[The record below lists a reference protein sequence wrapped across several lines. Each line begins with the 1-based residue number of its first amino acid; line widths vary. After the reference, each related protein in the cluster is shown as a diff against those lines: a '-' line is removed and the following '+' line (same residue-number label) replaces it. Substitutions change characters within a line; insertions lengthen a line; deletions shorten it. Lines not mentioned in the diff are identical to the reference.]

1 MSSQTT
7 QAYYENRDK
16 LQTEIQITENESID
30 FPAHLHTDL
39 ELFLVRSGC
48 IQVRVGDQSMDL
60 KAGDFAVIFP
70 NMIHSYMTKEPHSQF
85 TMAICRT
92 SLLGEY
98 LSQLLHCR
106 PENPFVS
113 HKELHPDIEYAM
125 HGMYLQEQEKPDSS
139 VYRALVQLILARALP
154 KVGLEPEREPKSI
167 DLTSRLV
174 RYLAQNF
181 QQQLSLDI
189 LSKELGIS
197 KYHLSHVFSSRLHT
211 SFSDYVNFLRL
222 NHAKELLRTTDL
234 SILEIGFACGF
245 TSQRTF
251 NRVFQE
257 QFSMSPRQFRMRK
270 DEF

>member
-1 MSSQTT
+1 MGGQGK
-7 QAYYENRDK
+7 QAYYENRDEMQLE
-16 LQTEIQITENESID
+16 LQLTEGESIS
-30 FPAHLHTDL
+30 FPPHLHTEL

-48 IQVRVGDQSMDL
+48 IQVGVGDQSREL
-60 KAGDFAVIFP
+60 TAGGFAVIFP
-70 NMIHSYMTKEPHSQF
+70 NTIHSYASRQEHSRF
-85 TMAICRT
+85 TMAICRP

-106 PENPFVS
+106 PEQPFLS
-113 HKELHPDIEYAM
+113 GKELHPDVEYAM
-125 HGMYLQEQEKPDSS
+125 RGLALQSQEGPDGQ
-139 VYRALVQLILARALP
+139 VYRALVQLILARVLP
-154 KVGLEPEREPKSI
+154 KAGLLPDREPKSI

-189 LSKELGIS
+189 LSRELGIS

-211 SFSDYVNFLRL
+211 SFNDYVNFLRL
-222 NHAKELLRTTDL
+222 NRAEELLRTTDQ
-234 SILEIGFACGF
+234 SILEIGYACGF

-257 QFSMSPRQFRMRK
+257 HFSMSPREFRMK
-270 DEF
+270 KGQY